1 MKVKYTYI
9 RWFGRLS
16 ADHRIFATIHDWCV
30 QQNKQI
36 HKYVYIELCFGFN
49 TIQFASFATIHI
61 QLLTY
66 FCDLCS
72 LGCSCNSNAIYI
84 YMYTIIVMGPRAQ
97 LIGMKIPCWWI
108 LITPTTPPSISNYEC
123 LVPGSFGYI
132 TIFLGW
138 IYIYIHLNV
147 INLPVVNPVTK
158 NLVAPQSH
166 KKSPTLKFCVPHHC
180 LIPG

>member
-72 LGCSCNSNAIYI
+72 LVCSCNSNAIYI
-84 YMYTIIVMGPRAQ
+84 YVYNHSYGPQSPTDRNENPMLVNIDNPNYTPKHFQ
-97 LIGMKIPCWWI
+97 LW
-108 LITPTTPPSISNYEC
+108 
-123 LVPGSFGYI
+123 VPGAWFFWLY
-132 TIFLGW
+132 
-138 IYIYIHLNV
+138 LNV

>member
-1 MKVKYTYI
+1 VKVKYTYI

-72 LGCSCNSNAIYI
+72 LVCSCNSNAIYI
-84 YMYTIIVMGPRAQ
+84 YVYNHSYGPQSPTDRNENPMLVNIDNPNYTPKHFQ
-97 LIGMKIPCWWI
+97 LW
-108 LITPTTPPSISNYEC
+108 
-123 LVPGSFGYI
+123 VPGAWFFWLY
-132 TIFLGW
+132 
-138 IYIYIHLNV
+138 LNV

>member
-72 LGCSCNSNAIYI
+72 LVCSCNSNAIYI
-84 YMYTIIVMGPRAQ
+84 YIYVYNHSYGPQSPTDRNENPMLVNIDNPNYTPKHFQ
-97 LIGMKIPCWWI
+97 LW
-108 LITPTTPPSISNYEC
+108 
-123 LVPGSFGYI
+123 VPGAWFFWLY
-132 TIFLGW
+132 
-138 IYIYIHLNV
+138 LNV